1 MSAAGATRPPPVP
14 ASGPH
19 ADAAVSTDPLA
30 GKPASTGPLAGLVVL
45 ELAQIMA
52 GPSCGALLADLGAD
66 VVKVE
71 RIPGGDDTRRY
82 AEPQVNGESAAFM
95 MMNRNKRGI
104 AVDLKTE
111 GGRRVLQRLAARA
124 DVLVENYRRGAL
136 VGLGLGFDALHA
148 LNPALIYCSIS
159 GYGRTGPA
167 ADKGGFDLIAQGVS
181 GLMSITGE
189 PGRPPVKV
197 GSPVTDLNAGILAAL
212 GIVSAYVHRLKTG
225 QGQFVDTSLMEA
237 GIHQTAWQA
246 AIFFATGVAPGPGGS
261 AHVLAAPYQAFP
273 TADGWI
279 NIGGANQAN
288 WERIARLVD
297 APELITDPRFA
308 TNSARMA
315 NREELAQLLA
325 DHLRTRP
332 TQAWLHK
339 LDAAGIPAG
348 PINDI
353 GQMAADPQVRARE
366 MVVELDH
373 PVAGRTKALGVP
385 VKFAATP
392 GGIRRPAP
400 TFGQHTSEVLQQHGF
415 TAAEV
420 HTLAAEGAVALG

>member
-1 MSAAGATRPPPVP
+1 MN
-14 ASGPH
+14 
-19 ADAAVSTDPLA
+19 
-30 GKPASTGPLAGLVVL
+30 GPLAGVTVL

-52 GPSCGALLADLGAD
+52 GPSCGAQLADLGAD

-71 RIPGGDDTRRY
+71 RMPGGDDTRRY
-82 AEPQVNGESAAFM
+82 AEPSVNGESAAFM
-95 MMNRNKRGI
+95 MMNRNKRAI

-111 GGRRVLQRLAARA
+111 GGRGVLRRLAGRA
-124 DVLVENYRRGAL
+124 DVLLENFRRGAL
-136 VGLGLGFDALHA
+136 DRMGLGFDALHA
-148 LNPALIYCSIS
+148 LNPALVYCSIS
-159 GYGRTGPA
+159 GYGRSGPA

-189 PGRPPVKV
+189 AGRPPVKV

-212 GIVSAYVHRLKTG
+212 GIVAAYVHRLRTG
-225 QGQFVDTSLMEA
+225 EGQFVDTSLLEA

-246 AIFFATGVAPGPGGS
+246 AIYFATGVAPGPGGS

-273 TADGWI
+273 TMDGWI

-288 WERIARLVD
+288 WERIARLVG
-297 APELITDPRFA
+297 APELIDDARFA

-315 NREELAQLLA
+315 HRDELAQLLA
-325 DHLRTRP
+325 EHLRTRP
-332 TQAWLHK
+332 TQEWLRR

-353 GQMAADPQVRARE
+353 GQMAADPQTLARE
-366 MVVELDH
+366 MVVDLDH

-385 VKFAATP
+385 LKFSATP
-392 GGIRRPAP
+392 GGIRRPSP
-400 TFGQHTSEVLQQHGF
+400 TYGQHTREVLRQCGY
-415 TAAEV
+415 ADAEIAE
-420 HTLAAEGAVALG
+420 LAAAGAVHLGR